1 MDEMLDSAR
10 GIAAEVVTLAGRM
23 ALRRMAKD
31 LRVADKGVFGDV
43 VTDVDHEAERLIIAH
58 IREVFPDH
66 RIVSE
71 ESGELPGSAEWTWL
85 VDPLDGTNNVV
96 LGLPLFGV
104 CATLCQAGMPVVAA
118 VYAGHCDTTYT
129 AVRGG
134 GAARNGEQIRLQ
146 AWPPSG
152 RTTLS
157 WIQGYGVRVDDPVPR
172 RALDSLDR
180 RFKRVLQLWA
190 PSVDWALLADGRT
203 GAVVA
208 YENELE
214 DLLGGIL
221 MAAEAG
227 AVVTDFAGNDVSDL
241 SSASRLVVAAP
252 GISRQVTAALSAAD

>member
-1 MDEMLDSAR
+1 M
-10 GIAAEVVTLAGRM
+10 VKT
-23 ALRRMAKD
+23 

-43 VTDVDHEAERLIIAH
+43 VTDVDHEAERLIIGK
-58 IREVFPDH
+58 ISEVFPDH
-66 RIVSE
+66 RILSE

-104 CATLCQAGMPVVAA
+104 CVTLCHMGIPVVTA
-118 VYAGHCDTTYT
+118 VYAGHCDKTYA
-129 AVRGG
+129 AVHGG
-134 GAARNGEQIRLQ
+134 GATRNGEQIRLQ
-146 AWPPSG
+146 ASPGPE

-172 RALDSLDR
+172 RALSSLDR
-180 RFKRVLQLWA
+180 RFKRILQLWA

-214 DLLGGIL
+214 DLLGGVLI
-221 MAAEAG
+221 AAEAG
-227 AVVTDFAGNDVSDL
+227 AIVTDFAGNDMSDL
-241 SSASRLVVAAP
+241 SSTSRLVIAAP
-252 GISRQVTAALSAAD
+252 EISRQVTAALSAVE